1 MPSRD
6 CHHSLSGALF
16 SSPRRNTLGRLLSP
30 RGLTRGMLD
39 SSAVR
44 LALRARLFDA
54 FAPLPSA
61 ILIAPSQHAGRQ
73 SRAAP
78 TQAGF
83 HSPGLLGVP
92 VEPPSRF
99 WPDLTARTPNWIAI
113 AGFALLGKQRSTGAR
128 PEGRRPVCGSLS
140 GNSRREDVGLVF
152 QSRDHGRAH
161 SPEGPQQCP
170 PQEKTVCPSS
180 FTASKGTLSLEPPLR
195 CSACFALDPGPASR
209 FAWLLRRVLRVLPA
223 GLQAGLSASPHVQ
236 QGDFAAPYGPSGAEE
251 AACATR
257 RQDEEQAG
265 CLSRAAAGGRRQP
278 EPRGAQGER
287 RAHRGGPAAGQK
299 RRQHGRQWQRRRPA
313 PEAGVVR
320 LRARGGA
327 CVACQGPGG
336 GVARALPPR
345 RATAALAVRL
355 AGQGCGH
362 VAQRFACGQGR
373 RRRLGPRERR
383 RLAEHGRGRGRGG
396 AAGGAAPRGGRGGR
410 GGDRGGGG
418 DGGAAARGAARA
430 GVARVVVSSRVE
442 PRCLA
447 RHSVGGRRR
456 ARRAAACPP
465 PRSRQRPVSPRCGRA
480 RGRGGRRVAAR
491 QHDRLALA
499 GRNARRVAR
508 GRRRARGRGRGR
520 CALAHRSAA
529 AAASGGGGKRAVAA
543 PGCVGGPPRGGRGGR
558 RARRL

>member
-128 PEGRRPVCGSLS
+128 PEGGRPVCGSLS

-152 QSRDHGRAH
+152 QSRGPRHQSRDHQDHGPSARGA
-161 SPEGPQQCP
+161 QQCP

-180 FTASKGTLSLEPPLR
+180 FAASKGTLSLEPPLR

-209 FAWLLRRVLRVLPA
+209 
-223 GLQAGLSASPHVQ
+223 GC
-236 QGDFAAPYGPSGAEE
+236 SGE
-251 AACATR
+251 
-257 RQDEEQAG
+257 
-265 CLSRAAAGGRRQP
+265 S
-278 EPRGAQGER
+278 
-287 RAHRGGPAAGQK
+287 
-299 RRQHGRQWQRRRPA
+299 
-313 PEAGVVR
+313 
-320 LRARGGA
+320 
-327 CVACQGPGG
+327 
-336 GVARALPPR
+336 
-345 RATAALAVRL
+345 
-355 AGQGCGH
+355 
-362 VAQRFACGQGR
+362 
-373 RRRLGPRERR
+373 
-383 RLAEHGRGRGRGG
+383 
-396 AAGGAAPRGGRGGR
+396 
-410 GGDRGGGG
+410 
-418 DGGAAARGAARA
+418 
-430 GVARVVVSSRVE
+430 
-442 PRCLA
+442 
-447 RHSVGGRRR
+447 
-456 ARRAAACPP
+456 
-465 PRSRQRPVSPRCGRA
+465 
-480 RGRGGRRVAAR
+480 
-491 QHDRLALA
+491 
-499 GRNARRVAR
+499 
-508 GRRRARGRGRGR
+508 
-520 CALAHRSAA
+520 
-529 AAASGGGGKRAVAA
+529 
-543 PGCVGGPPRGGRGGR
+543 
-558 RARRL
+558 